1 MRVESLMNVKESK
14 GRKCLCMVKS
24 SALFAN
30 MEALFSGIRRPG
42 FSTDYV
48 VYLQES
54 DFDVGPKDDPSVFSQ
69 AMNGDNSTLWYDAM
83 KEDMESMAKNQVWDL
98 VDLPKGAVAIGCKW
112 VYKTKGMLLVMFN
125 DIRLDLWPRVSLK
138 RKTLIITKPSLR
150 YQRRIHLG

>member
-1 MRVESLMNVKESK
+1 
-14 GRKCLCMVKS
+14 
-24 SALFAN
+24 
-30 MEALFSGIRRPG
+30 
-42 FSTDYV
+42 
-48 VYLQES
+48 
-54 DFDVGPKDDPSVFSQ
+54 
-69 AMNGDNSTLWYDAM
+69 MNGDNSTLWYDAM